1 MRKLRKKILRNVII
15 QLIIELISV
24 IYMFFIKLT
33 STLNHRNSD
42 SIKKSWDGDEQ
53 VIIAFWHNRL
63 LLMTHCWKS
72 NYPFH
77 MLISKHPD
85 GRLIS
90 KIINWFGISSING
103 SSTSGG
109 GNAIRQL
116 IRQLKNGSSIGIT
129 PDGPSGPIYKV
140 NSGSIALAQLS
151 GAKIIPV
158 SASINHKRI
167 ISSWDKLIFP
177 YPFSNIVCVWGEPI
191 MIARNCNKKDI
202 LTSIKELEIKLN
214 ALSEEADILV
224 KNETKNGV

>member
-1 MRKLRKKILRNVII
+1 MRKLRKKILRNLII
-15 QLIIELISV
+15 QSIIELISV
-24 IYMFFIKLT
+24 IYMFLIKST
-33 STLNHRNSD
+33 STFKHKNSD

-53 VIIAFWHNRL
+53 VIIVFWHNRL

-109 GNAIRQL
+109 SNAIRQL
-116 IRQLKNGSSIGIT
+116 IRLLRNGSSIGIT

-140 NSGSIALAQLS
+140 SSGPIALAQLS

-158 SASINHKRI
+158 SASINHKKI

-177 YPFSNIVCVWGEPI
+177 YPFSNIVCVW
-191 MIARNCNKKDI
+191 
-202 LTSIKELEIKLN
+202 
-214 ALSEEADILV
+214 
-224 KNETKNGV
+224 